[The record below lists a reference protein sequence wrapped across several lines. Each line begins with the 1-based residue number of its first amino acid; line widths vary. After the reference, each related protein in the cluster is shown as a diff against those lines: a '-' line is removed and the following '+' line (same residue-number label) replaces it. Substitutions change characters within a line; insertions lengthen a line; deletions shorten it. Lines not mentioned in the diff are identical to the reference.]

1 MGIGLQELVLP
12 HYFCNKSVL
21 AQAQSTKFP
30 VEREKPGNLPALV
43 SRHCSGRPGAGG
55 AHGADRGA
63 HCTRRLVVGFPNL
76 TAAMEHAGW
85 PEAKIRKMIGE
96 NWLRLLAE
104 VGESREIGLWP
115 CNQDLMKSVG
125 ATSRASG

>member
-1 MGIGLQELVLP
+1 
-12 HYFCNKSVL
+12 
-21 AQAQSTKFP
+21 
-30 VEREKPGNLPALV
+30 
-43 SRHCSGRPGAGG
+43 
-55 AHGADRGA
+55 
-63 HCTRRLVVGFPNL
+63 
-76 TAAMEHAGW
+76 MEHAGW